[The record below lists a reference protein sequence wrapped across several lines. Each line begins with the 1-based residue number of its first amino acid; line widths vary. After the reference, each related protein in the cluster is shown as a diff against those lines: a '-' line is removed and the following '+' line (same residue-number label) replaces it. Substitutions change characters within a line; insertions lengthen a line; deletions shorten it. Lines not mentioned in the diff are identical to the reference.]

1 MLRSGPGQPLT
12 LTGYSTGL
20 PKITWSPVI
29 YVWVNIYLTTIVWT
43 RYWSVFQLL
52 LCRGNGNLVSTLVF
66 VDQNRSLWI
75 PLTASEKFC
84 LEIPQKKVLIFV
96 KKKCFVTVEYIT
108 FNKKENYRRSLDNI
122 KKCTPSDVS
131 INNRNNK

>member
-12 LTGYSTGL
+12 LTEYSTGL

-29 YVWVNIYLTTIVWT
+29 YVWVNIYLTTIVWPQ
-43 RYWSVFQLL
+43 YWSVFQLL
-52 LCRGNGNLVSTLVF
+52 LCRGNGNLVSTLVLLIKIEVYEF
-66 VDQNRSLWI
+66 LWLLQRSSVW
-75 PLTASEKFC
+75 KYH
-84 LEIPQKKVLIFV
+84 
-96 KKKCFVTVEYIT
+96 KKKFWYLWKKQSFVTVEYIT
-108 FNKKENYRRSLDNI
+108 FNKKEDYRRSLDNI